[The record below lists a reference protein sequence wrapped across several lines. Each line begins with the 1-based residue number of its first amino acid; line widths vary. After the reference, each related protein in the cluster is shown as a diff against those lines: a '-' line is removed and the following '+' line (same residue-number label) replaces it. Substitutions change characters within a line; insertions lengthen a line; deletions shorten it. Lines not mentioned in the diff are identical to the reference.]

1 VKRDEIF
8 SALKS
13 NLRAE
18 ITELRAS
25 TIQETDTPRD
35 LGGHS
40 LKVMEAITATK
51 EQLGIRV
58 SRDELLKTRNLGD
71 VLDLF
76 ERASR
81 R

>member
-1 VKRDEIF
+1 MKRDEIF

-18 ITELRAS
+18 IKELGSS
-25 TIQETDTPRD
+25 TIRETDTPRE

-40 LKVMEAITATK
+40 LKVMEAITSTMRG
-51 EQLGIRV
+51 LGISV
-58 SRDELLKTRNLGD
+58 SRDELLKTRNLGE

-76 ERASR
+76 ERASHR
-81 R
+81 

>member
-1 VKRDEIF
+1 MKRDEIF

-18 ITELRAS
+18 IKELGSS
-25 TIQETDTPRD
+25 TIRETDTPRQ

-40 LKVMEAITATK
+40 LKVMEAITSTMK
-51 EQLGIRV
+51 ELGISV
-58 SRDELLKTRNLGD
+58 SRDELLKTRDLGD

-76 ERASR
+76 ERSSR